1 MSEFL
6 PACHNWPP
14 ILMGAACALAAF
26 VIARWARAEEAPLP
40 KWRWGDAPRR
50 PKPLDGVLAHIVG
63 MFAAAFAI
71 SYAVNHPFCG

>member
-1 MSEFL
+1 MIEFL

-14 ILMGAACALAAF
+14 ILMGAACALAVF
-26 VIARWARAEEAPLP
+26 VITRWARAEETPLP

-50 PKPLDGVLAHIVG
+50 PKPLDGALAHIVG
-63 MFAAAFAI
+63 MFAAAFAV